1 MSPPRILI
9 VDDDEQ
15 VCFVASRALESIAQC
30 EAVHSVARAT
40 RALEHNTY
48 DLVLVDVALPG
59 ESGMTLLD
67 RLRHAWPETV
77 ALTLSAATDLS
88 IAKEALD
95 RGAVGYV
102 VKPFRVRDLRIQ
114 VTAALSSAARSTHA
128 SRAVSRSRIVGRLAS
143 TLDAADHVVCFV
155 VEVEHLSLLNAS
167 FGVDA
172 VERLCVCIEERLGR
186 VNRAVEVI
194 GRLGPATFAGS
205 LVTLPGVSPAEAAH
219 AMQRALA
226 VPTVVDGRRIPVA
239 ARVGFALAS
248 ANEDGDALLNLA
260 EGAVAAAQDC
270 GQPFVVYDGS
280 AADPVRLQQEL
291 LADAATA
298 IHRGELYVAYQP
310 QHDLATGACVGVEAL
325 ARWQHPLHGDVP
337 ASIFIPLAE
346 RMDLI
351 DELGAHV
358 LGTACVDIAQLRRE
372 RRVPDLRVSVNAS
385 AAELRDP
392 DYPERVE
399 RALREARLPPT
410 ALRLEV
416 TESVTLD
423 DTETVDRVLAD
434 IEAMGVALSIDD
446 FGTGYSSFS
455 ILTRV
460 PWSEIKLDRSLT
472 TQYREPRGRE
482 MLRAIINYGSSLSVD
497 VIAEGIETVEQLNA
511 LHTLGCRYAQ
521 GFLLGRPQ
529 PLAGL
534 ARDLRPKAA

>member
-1 MSPPRILI
+1 VSAPRVLI

-15 VCFVASRALESIAQC
+15 VCFVATRALESIAHC
-30 EAVHSVARAT
+30 EAAHSVAQAT
-40 RALEHNTY
+40 RALEHSAY
-48 DLVLVDVALPG
+48 DLVLVDVSLRG
-59 ESGMTLLD
+59 ESGMVLLD
-67 RLRHAWPETV
+67 RLRRVWPQTV
-77 ALTLSAATDLS
+77 ALMLSGVTDLS
-88 IAKEALD
+88 VAKEALD

-114 VTAALSSAARSTHA
+114 VTAALASAARSTNATHA
-128 SRAVSRSRIVGRLAS
+128 VLRGRVVTRLAS
-143 TLDAADHVVCFV
+143 TLERADHVVCFV
-155 VEVEHLSLLNAS
+155 VEVEHLALLNAS
-167 FGVDA
+167 YGVDA
-172 VERLCVCIEERLGR
+172 VERLCDCVEDRLLR
-186 VNRAVEVI
+186 IDRSVEVL

-226 VPTVVDGRRIPVA
+226 VPAVVDDRRIPLA
-239 ARVGFALAS
+239 ARVGFALARTG
-248 ANEDGDALLNLA
+248 EDADALLNLA

-280 AADPVRLQQEL
+280 AADPARLQQEL

-310 QHDLATGACVGVEAL
+310 QHDLATGHCVGVEAL
-325 ARWQHPLHGDVP
+325 ARWQHPTHGDVP

-358 LGTACVDIAQLRRE
+358 LGTACADVARLRRDPHA
-372 RRVPDLRVSVNAS
+372 PDLRVSVNAS
-385 AAELRDP
+385 AVELRDRE
-392 DYPERVE
+392 YPARVE
-399 RALREARLPPT
+399 QALEVAGLPAS

-423 DTETVDRVLAD
+423 ETETVDRALAD
-434 IEAMGVALSIDD
+434 IESMGVALSIDD

-482 MLRAIINYGSSLSVD
+482 MLRAIINYGASLSID
-497 VIAEGIETVEQLNA
+497 VIAEGIETVAQCNA
-511 LHTLGCRYAQ
+511 LHALGCRYAQ

-529 PLAGL
+529 PLSGL
-534 ARDLRPKAA
+534 ARELRRTAA